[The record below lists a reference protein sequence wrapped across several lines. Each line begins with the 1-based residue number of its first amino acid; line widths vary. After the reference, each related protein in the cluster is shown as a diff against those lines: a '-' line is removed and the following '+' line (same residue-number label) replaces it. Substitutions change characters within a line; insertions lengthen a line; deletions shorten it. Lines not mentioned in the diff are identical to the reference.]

1 MASRF
6 FLFCLIIG
14 SLQGCKTP
22 VSSSVEPVPEV
33 PPKEQEVP
41 KMARSSAIKLEITAD
56 DVQQD
61 DEKGAVI
68 FTGNVDMKH
77 PDFRLRCD
85 DLLILMEKGETEPG
99 IPFKQAI
106 AVGKRVVME
115 RINVKGVKQLGLS
128 RKVVFNPRTG
138 DIILSGGRPS
148 LQSGKVLIKTTTQNA
163 IIILKKDGS
172 HSVIENNGGGSDSI
186 GVIRKSGTSSK
197 KE

>member
-1 MASRF
+1 MALRF
-6 FLFCLIIG
+6 FLFCLILG
-14 SLQGCKTP
+14 LLQGCKTP
-22 VSSSVEPVPEV
+22 VSQSVEAVREV
-33 PPKEQEVP
+33 QPNKQEVP
-41 KMARSSAIKLEITAD
+41 ETGESKAILEITSD

-77 PDFRLRCD
+77 IDFRLRCD

-115 RINVKGVKQLGLS
+115 RINAKGVKELGLS

-138 DIILSGGRPS
+138 DIILSGGHPS
-148 LQSGKVLIKTTTQNA
+148 LQSGKILIKTTSQNA

-172 HSVIENNGGGSDSI
+172 HSIIDNKGGESDSI
-186 GVIRKSGTSSK
+186 EVIRKYEVSSE